1 MYHLVLISI
10 HGWNQNS
17 VPAALGF
24 ACAKAARVMFLA
36 GQTGWKV
43 AFQQLE
49 PGHVHQQ
56 SMRLCQHDDF
66 TSTWIHLAIG
76 IDCTQNENW
85 ITRN

>member
-36 GQTGWKV
+36 GQTGWNV
-43 AFQQLE
+43 AFQQWAGARSCA
-49 PGHVHQQ
+49 P
-56 SMRLCQHDDF
+56 
-66 TSTWIHLAIG
+66 TK
-76 IDCTQNENW
+76 
-85 ITRN
+85 